1 MTRFFFFNHDD
12 TVSLERGARVCMI
25 AQGKSGFHPDASV
38 KYGMV
43 RFLLLIPSL
52 GTSGLASAV
61 NFMPPVGSL
70 FCKCEQ

>member
-12 TVSLERGARVCMI
+12 TVSLEIGARICTI
-25 AQGKSGFHPDASV
+25 AQGKSDFHPDASV

-43 RFLLLIPSL
+43 SFLLLTPSLETSSLASVVNFIPS
-52 GTSGLASAV
+52 
-61 NFMPPVGSL
+61 VGSQ